1 MSVDT
6 TRPEGACTC
15 GEVRYRLNNMP
26 LFVHGCHC
34 TWCQRETGS
43 AFAINALIETDEV
56 ELLSGSPE
64 AVLTPSNSGKGQTIL
79 RCPTCHVALWS
90 HYAGAGPKL
99 AFVRV
104 GTLLDAAR
112 FPPDIHIFTESKLPW
127 LPLPMGVPAV
137 AQYYRSSEMWP
148 PESLS
153 RRARILP

>member
-1 MSVDT
+1 MSAET

-15 GEVRYRLNNMP
+15 GEVRYRLNNTP

-56 ELLSGSPE
+56 ELLSGTPE
-64 AVLTPSNSGKGQTIL
+64 AVLTPSNSGKGQTII
-79 RCPTCHVALWS
+79 RCPRCHIALWS

-99 AFVRV
+99 AFIRV
-104 GTLLDAAR
+104 GTLMDAAR

-127 LPLPMGVPAV
+127 LPLPEGVPAV

-148 PESLS
+148 PESLA